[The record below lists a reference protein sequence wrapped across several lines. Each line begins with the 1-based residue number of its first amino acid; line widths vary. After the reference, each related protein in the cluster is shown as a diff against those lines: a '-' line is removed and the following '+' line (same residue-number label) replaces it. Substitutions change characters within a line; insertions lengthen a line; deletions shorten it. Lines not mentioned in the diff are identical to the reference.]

1 MFMPKLPTL
10 EDMLKA
16 GMHFG
21 HRTSRWHPKMA
32 PYIFGTRAGVHIID
46 LRKTYAQLEE
56 AAEYL
61 KKMAA
66 ENKTILLVG
75 TKDQIKNKLAQA
87 AKEVNMPY
95 VTTRW
100 IGGTLTNFDV
110 IKKQIKT
117 YLDLKEKKETGKLEK
132 YTKKEQVGFDKQ
144 LAKLEVMVGGI
155 TGLKKMPDVVFIF
168 DIKNDKTALAEAK
181 KKGLPVVAVCDTN
194 VNPDGVNYV
203 IPANDDASKSIL
215 TIISVITEAIK
226 EGQAEGEKKK
236 AEELKKKN
244 KVEKQ
249 KSE

>member
-1 MFMPKLPTL
+1 MPKLPSL
-10 EDMLKA
+10 EEMLKS

-21 HRTSRWHPKMA
+21 HRTSRWHPKME
-32 PYIFGTRAGVHIID
+32 PYIFGQRAGVHIID
-46 LRKTYAQLEE
+46 LRKTRAQIEQ

-75 TKDQIKNKLAQA
+75 TKDQIKDKLAKA

-100 IGGTLTNFDV
+100 IGGTLTNFEI

-132 YTKKEQVGFDKQ
+132 YTKKERVGFDKQ
-144 LAKLEVMVGGI
+144 LAKLEIMVGGI

-181 KKGLPVVAVCDTN
+181 KKGIPVVAVCDTN
-194 VNPDGVNYV
+194 VNPTGVNYV
-203 IPANDDASKSIL
+203 IPANDDASKSIS
-215 TIISVITEAIK
+215 TIIAIVTEAIK
-226 EGQAEGEKKK
+226 EGQAEAETKK
-236 AEELKKKN
+236 AEDLKKKN
-244 KVEKQ
+244 KVEK
-249 KSE
+249 KEEKK